1 MKLLCILAFAFAG
14 VFADQIPPFFGDTV
28 VALGRTD
35 TQVAGQ
41 PPEWTTEA
49 SGFLYGYLAKND
61 PDPSKR
67 SYEVYLVTNRHV
79 LSNHG
84 FIWARFNPEKAR
96 GEVKQFQIML
106 KDDKG
111 QDLWFSLPDPKVD
124 ISVVQLNP
132 QYLREQSLKVQFFQS
147 DVHVADKAKIREIG
161 LAAGDGVFVLG
172 FPMGIS
178 GAQRNYVIARHG
190 SIARISDLLDSVDD
204 TFLIDALVFPG
215 NRGGPVVS
223 EPSLMA
229 ISGTK
234 TQNSAFLIG
243 VVRGYLP
250 YNDFAVS
257 QQTGQVRA
265 IFQENS
271 GLAEVIPIDSVNMLL
286 TLGMRFVTSEPRERD
301 NSFGQR
307 RIARSPHS

>member
-1 MKLLCILAFAFAG
+1 MKYLLLLVLISVGAS
-14 VFADQIPPFFGDTV
+14 ADQIPPFFIDTV
-28 VALGRTD
+28 VALGR
-35 TQVAGQ
+35 AGVKAPGQ
-41 PPEWTTEA
+41 APEWITEA
-49 SGFLYGYLAKND
+49 SGFLYGYLVKND
-61 PDPSKR
+61 PDPAKR
-67 SYEVYLVTNRHV
+67 SYEVYLITNRHV
-79 LSNHG
+79 LANHDQ
-84 FIWARFNPEKAR
+84 ILVRFNPEKAD
-96 GEVKQFQIML
+96 GQVKELALML
-106 KDDKG
+106 KDEKG
-111 QDLWFSLPDPKVD
+111 QDVWFSLPDPRVD

-132 QYLREQSLKVQFFQS
+132 QYLREQSLKLSFFAS
-147 DVHVADKAKIREIG
+147 DLHVADKAKMRDIG

-178 GAQRNYVIARHG
+178 GAQRNYVIARRG

-215 NRGGPVVS
+215 NSGGPVVS
-223 EPSLMA
+223 EPNLIA

-234 TQNSAFLIG
+234 SQSAALLIG

-271 GLAEVIPIDSVNMLL
+271 GLAEVIPIDSVND
-286 TLGMRFVTSEPRERD
+286 TIKAWREARD
-301 NSFGQR
+301 KR
-307 RIARSPHS
+307 VAPTR